1 MGCWPRSKI
10 SHDVL
15 KTENYPIWINSFK
28 IFVLIVETSEQ
39 YAWPWHVSLLFSGA
53 SSESSNDSMLNVM
66 LSGTSLKVS
75 PDFHVGHFPGKP
87 SYKKTSKKSQRLEPV
102 WSTPSYRR
110 QSFQHFSFPHPKY
123 LWIPPSGPPMGV
135 SVFKSG
141 NQALTRIV
149 GLVLNKYT
157 TSDS

>member
-1 MGCWPRSKI
+1 MTCSRRKIIQFESIPLKYLSWLLKRLNNMHDLDMLVFYFLERALNQATIRCWMLCFLEHLWKSHQIFKSVI
-10 SHDVL
+10 SG
-15 KTENYPIWINSFK
+15 KTP
-28 IFVLIVETSEQ
+28 LI
-39 YAWPWHVSLLFSGA
+39 
-53 SSESSNDSMLNVM
+53 
-66 LSGTSLKVS
+66 
-75 PDFHVGHFPGKP
+75 
-87 SYKKTSKKSQRLEPV
+87 KKSKKSQRLEPV

-141 NQALTRIV
+141 NQAWTRIV